1 MLTGLG
7 LGLLTAT
14 WTARHQPWAGLLAA
28 TGLALLL
35 LVALLAFRRSRR
47 HAQPAGPRPGPENE
61 YPPESW
67 PDQPPATTL
76 SPAEPPSAD
85 FDHWQR
91 QADRTAALEAQIA
104 ELHTENS
111 ILRADLADAL
121 AKTERLA
128 STACKHPAGAIDSG
142 TCRACGTEVW

>member
-14 WTARHQPWAGLLAA
+14 WTAWHQPWAGLLAA

-35 LVALLAFRRSRR
+35 LAVLAFRRSRR
-47 HAQPAGPRPGPENE
+47 RAPPAGPRPGPENR

-67 PDQPPATTL
+67 PEQPPATTL
-76 SPAEPPSAD
+76 SSAQPPSAD

-91 QADRTAALEAQIA
+91 ADRHKVI
-104 ELHTENS
+104 
-111 ILRADLADAL
+111 DAL
-121 AKTERLA
+121 DAGQLA
-128 STACKHPAGAIDSG
+128 
-142 TCRACGTEVW
+142 EVVDYMASLDPELFGQAVRSLHEEA